1 MFKTLTFFIIL
12 SFMGCKE
19 SSKARSYNTGRG
31 YKSPITTE
39 KNKEDKTQS
48 EVLEVDI
55 PGKESFPPDD
65 SCRLL
70 EQDRGQFQIPE
81 DLNKDVP
88 TPIIREFFLKDWRFS
103 DRPLI

>member
-1 MFKTLTFFIIL
+1 MTRIFALSIL
-12 SFMGCKE
+12 LSIVGCKE
-19 SSKARSYNTGRG
+19 SSKSRSYNTGRG
-31 YKSPITTE
+31 YKSPLTSE
-39 KNKEDKTQS
+39 KNNEDKTQA
-48 EVLEVDI
+48 EILEVDI
-55 PGKESFPPDD
+55 PGKEPFPPED
-65 SCRLL
+65 SCKLL